1 MNAYLNGTCVFWFT
15 ATALPNDPQITRT
28 VVKYGTVVETS
39 RLEDSTQI
47 LKIEVDNE
55 LDEHGEARQISL
67 PAAAV
72 TKVT

>member
-1 MNAYLNGTCVFWFT
+1 MNAYPNGTRIFWFAT
-15 ATALPNDPQITRT
+15 AALPNDPQITRT

-39 RLEDSTQI
+39 CLEDGTQI

-55 LDEHGEARQISL
+55 LNEHGEARQISL
-67 PAAAV
+67 PATAV